1 MLVKEMAKSEKF
13 VTQNIQEIWKTM
25 ERPNLRIFG
34 VEEEESQIQAKKI
47 FSTNHRRKF
56 PKIEEKLCL

>member
-34 VEEEESQIQAKKI
+34 VEEEES
-47 FSTNHRRKF
+47 
-56 PKIEEKLCL
+56 